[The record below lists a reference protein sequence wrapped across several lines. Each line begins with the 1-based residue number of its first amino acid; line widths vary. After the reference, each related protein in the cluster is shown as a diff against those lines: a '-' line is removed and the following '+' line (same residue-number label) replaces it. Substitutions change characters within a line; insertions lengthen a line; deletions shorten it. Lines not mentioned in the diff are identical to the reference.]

1 MKRNLFTKLAFL
13 MLVLCLVLTVGF
25 VSCGKDN
32 TDKPSDEE
40 TDHKNNVELLS
51 PDNAL
56 SLEGYTILR
65 ADKTKQE
72 IKDAVIDLHDAVKAA
87 CGLDLKKPE
96 TDRMNSSVLAQECSD
111 AALVIVAYGR
121 GIAHTEE
128 KESLL
133 SALKTFKDKLYTIVD
148 SSGQAFSHPLS
159 PKAREWKIEKI

>member
-1 MKRNLFTKLAFL
+1 MNTTNLIEKSVTMETTAIFSKDESKRY
-13 MLVLCLVLTVGF
+13 
-25 VSCGKDN
+25 
-32 TDKPSDEE
+32 
-40 TDHKNNVELLS
+40 LLKMS
-51 PDNAL
+51 W
-56 SLEGYTILR
+56 
-65 ADKTKQE
+65 DKTKPHACIIMTYPSTANE
-72 IKDAVIDLHDAVKAA
+72 CIIDQTTMLVRNNAVKQGYGSISIVNLF

-111 AALVIVAYGR
+111 ADLVIVAYGR

-148 SSGQAFSHPLS
+148 SSGQTFSHPLS